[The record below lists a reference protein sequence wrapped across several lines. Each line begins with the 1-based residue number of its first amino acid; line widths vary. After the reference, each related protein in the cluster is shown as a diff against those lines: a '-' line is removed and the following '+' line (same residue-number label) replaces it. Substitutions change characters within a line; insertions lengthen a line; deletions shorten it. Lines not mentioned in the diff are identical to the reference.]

1 MGDLRV
7 PRLCGVPRHRGRG
20 RSAIIGMPSCY
31 VGEIQVTSSE
41 AEGMRGCFE
50 VERRSVDKCRWCRD
64 ADAKMTIAL
73 LVANV
78 AERGSLY
85 GSSAWRRLERARQH
99 RLKSLG
105 NKQDS
110 SRCVVCGVGDGWGD
124 GVFNSD
130 EKVRVRER
138 VRKRRKR
145 LA

>member
-1 MGDLRV
+1 MSVVSGCRREDDDRPARCKCGGERISLRQL
-7 PRLCGVPRHRGRG
+7 RL
-20 RSAIIGMPSCY
+20 A
-31 VGEIQVTSSE
+31 
-41 AEGMRGCFE
+41 
-50 VERRSVDKCRWCRD
+50 
-64 ADAKMTIAL
+64 AL
-73 LVANV
+73 GLPW
-78 AERGSLY
+78 LC
-85 GSSAWRRLERARQH
+85 ERARQH